1 MIPPKTI
8 SLRKFKKL
16 LSKYGIQFEHGGKH
30 LLFISEKRIIYPIP
44 NMKEG
49 EDVERAYVNAARRKF
64 GLAPEDGISHEEFY
78 KS

>member
-1 MIPPKTI
+1 
-8 SLRKFKKL
+8 
-16 LSKYGIQFEHGGKH
+16 
-30 LLFISEKRIIYPIP
+30 
-44 NMKEG
+44 MKEG